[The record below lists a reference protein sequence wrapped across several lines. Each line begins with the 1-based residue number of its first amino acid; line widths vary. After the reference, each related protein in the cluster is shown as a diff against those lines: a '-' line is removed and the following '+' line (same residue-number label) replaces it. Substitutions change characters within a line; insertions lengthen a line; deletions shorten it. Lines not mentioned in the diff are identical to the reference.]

1 MLEEDT
7 YQSCSAFVDDALG
20 AIAIYGTAEY
30 VENRG
35 LANFNRLVASLR
47 EISSTVI
54 FPILSRLVS
63 PDGSFNA
70 SDADSVDAEYFAT
83 GEDLFPLFVAHAA
96 ANPAEHTLLKGDAIY
111 SDVAD
116 QVIRE
121 VAPHLAPE
129 RLDGEVLEV
138 VLDFTDHLEVTGR
151 EALVDAFAPVLG
163 APIRR
168 LFGKS
173 QDRDLVFQEVKAMW
187 GGRPVK
193 FIVTGKRQYEL
204 RNREYD
210 RDPDWFWFGMKGLFA
225 GIRGVEVINRTK
237 HD

>member
-1 MLEEDT
+1 MLDEGT

-35 LANFNRLVASLR
+35 LTNFNRLVDSLR
-47 EISSTVI
+47 EISSVVI
-54 FPILSRLVS
+54 LRILSRLIS

-70 SDADSVDAEYFAT
+70 SDADEVDAEYYAT
-83 GEDLFPLFVAHAA
+83 GEDLFPLFVAHSA
-96 ANPAEHTLLKGDAIY
+96 ANPAEHDLLKGDAIY

-116 QVIRE
+116 RVIRE

-129 RLDGEVLEV
+129 RLEGEILEV

-151 EALVDAFAPVLG
+151 EALVDAFAPILG
-163 APIRR
+163 ASIRR
-168 LFGKS
+168 LFGKP
-173 QDRDLVFQEVKAMW
+173 QDRDLVFQEVKEMW

-193 FIVTGKRQYEL
+193 FVVTGKRQYEL
-204 RNREYD
+204 RNPKND
-210 RDPDWFWFGMKGLFA
+210 RDPDWFWFGMKGMFT

-237 HD
+237 RD